1 MGLIYP
7 RAACDAPHD
16 PHLPKLSWHGADSL
30 SWRCLSHVVLG
41 LGQQRPLDLQR
52 SGVDQALPG
61 HEVQNPVQLLH
72 AADAHQTTHD
82 HMRSALLQRQNL
94 LRERERERANNTS
107 NKPRPAWISCTAYKH
122 ANERKVHTHTHTHT
136 HTLSLSYTHTHTLS
150 LSHTHTHSWESLL
163 SIRGQPIWIWLAF
176 SLHLIKE

>member
-72 AADAHQTTHD
+72 TADAHQTTHD

-94 LRERERERANNTS
+94 LRERERANNTS

-122 ANERKVHTHTHTHT
+122 ANERKVHTH
-136 HTLSLSYTHTHTLS
+136 SPVKA
-150 LSHTHTHSWESLL
+150 SWAFEGNRYGSDLL
-163 SIRGQPIWIWLAF
+163 FPFIS
-176 SLHLIKE
+176 

>member
-72 AADAHQTTHD
+72 TADAHQTTHD

-94 LRERERERANNTS
+94 LREREREQTTHQTS
-107 NKPRPAWISCTAYKH
+107 PDLLGSPALLTNMLTSGKYTL
-122 ANERKVHTHTHTHT
+122 THTH
-136 HTLSLSYTHTHTLS
+136 S
-150 LSHTHTHSWESLL
+150 LSHTHTHTPVKASWAFEGNRYGSDLL
-163 SIRGQPIWIWLAF
+163 FPFIS
-176 SLHLIKE
+176 

>member
-41 LGQQRPLDLQR
+41 LGTAAATWSAALRCW
-52 SGVDQALPG
+52 SGPSG
-61 HEVQNPVQLLH
+61 HEVQNRSSSCTQRTRTKPR
-72 AADAHQTTHD
+72 TN

-94 LRERERERANNTS
+94 LRREREREQKHHPTS
-107 NKPRPAWISCTAYKH
+107 PDLLGSPASAYKH
-122 ANERKVHTHTHTHT
+122 ANERKDTLTHT
-136 HTLSLSYTHTHTLS
+136 HTLSLTYTHTILRKPPE
-150 LSHTHTHSWESLL
+150 HSEGNRYGSDLL
-163 SIRGQPIWIWLAF
+163 FPFIS
-176 SLHLIKE
+176 